1 MTDTT
6 IAPVAFTDID
16 VTDLDVFAERYP
28 AEWFEFLRAEAP
40 VYRHPGSVG
49 SDGEDFW
56 LVTSYQYVTEVHR
69 AGMLYSHQTGPGRNG
84 AGGIALTDQAPEL
97 GPGLMMV
104 STDPPQHTRYRKLV
118 NSGFTPRMIRR
129 LEQALLQ
136 KTNAV
141 LDRVTPRG
149 ECDFVV
155 DVSAELPLIAIA
167 EILGVP
173 AEDRSRLFDW
183 SNRMIGSQDSEY
195 GSGAPAE
202 EAGSEYG
209 NVVMEMAI
217 YAHELSDE
225 KRRTPTDDVW
235 TRLTEA
241 RVTLDDGTVAELTD
255 LERDLFFALLV
266 VAGNETTRNAI
277 SKGLIAFMEHRDQ
290 WDRFIAHPEL
300 ADTMVEEILRYT
312 SPVNF
317 FRRTATADTELGGQK
332 IKAGEKVVL
341 WYPSANRDPAE
352 FGPTADDFDIARDPN
367 HHVAFG
373 GGGPHF
379 CLGAN
384 LARLEIKMMFQE
396 LARRVP
402 DIELAGP
409 AQRLRMNLVDAIK
422 HQPVRFTPSPAEN

>member
-6 IAPVAFTDID
+6 NAPDTFDEID

-28 AEWFEFLRAEAP
+28 AEWFARLRAEAP
-40 VYRHPGSVG
+40 VYKHPGTEG

-56 LVTSYQYVTEVHR
+56 LVTSFEHVTEVHK
-69 AGMLYSHQTGPGRNG
+69 AGLLYSHQTGPGRDG
-84 AGGIALTDQAPEL
+84 AGGIALTDQPPEL

-129 LEQALLQ
+129 LDEALRQ

-141 LDRVTPRG
+141 LDRVTPLG
-149 ECDFVV
+149 ACDFVV

-173 AEDRSRLFDW
+173 AEDRSKLFDW

-195 GSGAPAE
+195 GSGAPADE
-202 EAGSEYG
+202 MGSDYG
-209 NVVMEMAI
+209 NVIMEMAI
-217 YAHELSDE
+217 YAHELSDD
-225 KRRTPTDDVW
+225 KRANPGDDVW
-235 TRLTEA
+235 TRLTDA
-241 RVTLDDGTVAELTD
+241 RVTMDDGTTAELTD

-277 SKGLIAFMEHRDQ
+277 SKGLMAFMEHRDQ
-290 WDRFIAHPEL
+290 WDRWVAHPEL
-300 ADTMVEEILRYT
+300 ADTMVEEVLRYT

-341 WYPSANRDPAE
+341 WYPSANRDEAE
-352 FGPTADDFDIARDPN
+352 FGPTADDFDIGREIN

-373 GGGPHF
+373 GGGAHF

-384 LARLEIKMMFQE
+384 LARLEIKMMFEE
-396 LARRVP
+396 LARRTP

-409 AQRLRMNLVDAIK
+409 AERLRMNLVDAIK
-422 HQPVRFTPSPAEN
+422 HLPVTYTPSPAEH

>member
-1 MTDTT
+1 VTDTT
-6 IAPVAFTDID
+6 DATRFDDID

-28 AEWFEFLRAEAP
+28 AEWFTRLRAEAP
-40 VYRHPGSVG
+40 VYRHPGSEG

-56 LVTSYQYVTEVHR
+56 LVTSYEHVTEVHR
-69 AGMLYSHQTGPGRNG
+69 AGLLYSHQTGPGRDG

-129 LEQALLQ
+129 LEGALRD
-136 KTNAV
+136 KTNAI
-141 LDRVTPRG
+141 LDRVTPNG

-155 DVSAELPLIAIA
+155 DVSAELPLLAIA
-167 EILGVP
+167 EIIGVP

-195 GSGAPAE
+195 GTGEPGDDYGA
-202 EAGSEYG
+202 
-209 NVVMEMAI
+209 VVMEMAI
-217 YAHELSDE
+217 YAHELTDA
-225 KRRTPTDDVW
+225 KREHPGDDVW
-235 TRLTEA
+235 TRLTDA
-241 RVTLDDGTVAELTD
+241 RVTLDDGTEAELTD
-255 LERDLFFALLV
+255 IERDLFLALLV

-277 SKGLIAFMEHRDQ
+277 SKGLMAFMEHRDQ
-290 WDRFIAHPEL
+290 WERWTQHPEL
-300 ADTMVEEILRYT
+300 ADTMVDEVLRYT

-317 FRRTATADTELGGQK
+317 FRRTATADTELGGRH
-332 IKAGEKVVL
+332 IAAGEKVVL
-341 WYPSANRDPAE
+341 WYPSANRDEAE
-352 FGPTADDFDIARDPN
+352 FGPTADDFDIGRTPN

-373 GGGPHF
+373 AGGPHY

-384 LARLEIKMMFQE
+384 LAKLEIKVMFQE

-402 DIELAGP
+402 DIELDGP
-409 AQRLRMNLVDAIK
+409 ASRLRMNLVDAIK
-422 HQPVRFTPSPAEN
+422 HLPVRFTPSPAER

>member
-1 MTDTT
+1 
-6 IAPVAFTDID
+6 
-16 VTDLDVFAERYP
+16 
-28 AEWFEFLRAEAP
+28 
-40 VYRHPGSVG
+40 
-49 SDGEDFW
+49 
-56 LVTSYQYVTEVHR
+56 
-69 AGMLYSHQTGPGRNG
+69 
-84 AGGIALTDQAPEL
+84 
-97 GPGLMMV
+97 
-104 STDPPQHTRYRKLV
+104 
-118 NSGFTPRMIRR
+118 
-129 LEQALLQ
+129 
-136 KTNAV
+136 
-141 LDRVTPRG
+141 
-149 ECDFVV
+149 
-155 DVSAELPLIAIA
+155 
-167 EILGVP
+167 
-173 AEDRSRLFDW
+173 
-183 SNRMIGSQDSEY
+183 MIGSQDSEY
-195 GSGAPAE
+195 GSGVPAE

>member
-6 IAPVAFTDID
+6 NAPDTFDDID

-28 AEWFEFLRAEAP
+28 TEWFARLRAEAP
-40 VYRHPGSVG
+40 VYKHHGTEG

-56 LVTSYQYVTEVHR
+56 LVTSFEHVSEVHK
-69 AGMLYSHQTGPGRNG
+69 AGLLYSHQTGPGRDG
-84 AGGIALTDQAPEL
+84 AGGIALTDQPPEL

-129 LEQALLQ
+129 LDEALRQ

-141 LDRVTPRG
+141 LDRVTPLG
-149 ECDFVV
+149 ACDFVV

-173 AEDRSRLFDW
+173 AEDRSKLFDW

-195 GSGAPAE
+195 GSGAPADE
-202 EAGSEYG
+202 MGSDYG
-209 NVVMEMAI
+209 NVIMEMAI
-217 YAHELSDE
+217 YAHELSDD
-225 KRRTPTDDVW
+225 KRANPGDDVW
-235 TRLTEA
+235 TRLTDA
-241 RVTLDDGTVAELTD
+241 QVTMDDGTTAELTD

-277 SKGLIAFMEHRDQ
+277 SKGLMAFMEHRDQ
-290 WDRFIAHPEL
+290 WDRWIAHPEL
-300 ADTMVEEILRYT
+300 ADTMVEEVLRYT

-317 FRRTATADTELGGQK
+317 FRRTATADTVLGGQK

-341 WYPSANRDPAE
+341 WYPSANRDQAE
-352 FGPTADDFDIARDPN
+352 FGPTADDFDIGREIN

-373 GGGPHF
+373 GGGAHF

-384 LARLEIKMMFQE
+384 LARLEIKMMFEE
-396 LARRVP
+396 LARRTP
-402 DIELAGP
+402 DIQLAGP
-409 AQRLRMNLVDAIK
+409 AERLRMNLVDAIK
-422 HQPVRFTPSPAEN
+422 HLPVTYTPSPAEG

>member
-6 IAPVAFTDID
+6 SAPPRFDDID

-28 AEWFEFLRAEAP
+28 AEWFTRLRAEAP
-40 VYRHPGSVG
+40 VYLHPGTEG

-56 LVTSYQYVTEVHR
+56 LVTSYEHVVEVHR
-69 AGMLYSHQTGPGRNG
+69 AGTLFSHQTGPGRNG
-84 AGGIALTDQAPEL
+84 SGGIALTDQPPEY
-97 GPGLMMV
+97 GPGLQMV

-118 NSGFTPRMIRR
+118 NTGFTPRMIRR
-129 LEQALLQ
+129 LEEALRQ

-141 LDRVTPRG
+141 LDRVTPLG
-149 ECDFVV
+149 ACDFVV

-173 AEDRSRLFDW
+173 AEDRTKLFDW
-183 SNRMIGSQDSEY
+183 SNRMIGSQDTEY
-195 GSGAPAE
+195 GSGTAE
-202 EAGSEYG
+202 PGAEYG
-209 NVVMEMAI
+209 TVVMEMAI
-217 YAHELSDE
+217 YAHALSED
-225 KRRTPTDDVW
+225 KRRQPADDVW
-235 TRLTEA
+235 TKLTDAE
-241 RVTLDDGTVAELTD
+241 VTLDDGTTTTLTD
-255 LERDLFFALLV
+255 PELDLFFALLV

-277 SKGLIAFMEHRDQ
+277 SKGLMAFMEHRDQ
-290 WDRFIAHPEL
+290 WDRWIAHPEL
-300 ADTMVEEILRYT
+300 ADTMVEEVLRYT

-317 FRRTATADTELGGQK
+317 FRRTATADTVLGGQH
-332 IKAGEKVVL
+332 ITAGQKVVL
-341 WYPSANRDPAE
+341 WYPSANRDPLE
-352 FGPTADDFDIARDPN
+352 FGADADEFDIGRVEN

-396 LARRVP
+396 LARRMP

-409 AQRLRMNLVDAIK
+409 ASRLRMNLVDAIK
-422 HQPVRFTPSPAEN
+422 HLPVTYTPSPAEH

>member
-6 IAPVAFTDID
+6 SAPVEFDEID

-28 AEWFEFLRAEAP
+28 AEWFTRLRAEAP
-40 VYRHPGSVG
+40 VYLHPGSEG

-56 LVTSYQYVTEVHR
+56 LVTSYEHVTEVHR
-69 AGMLYSHQTGPGRNG
+69 AGTLYSHQTGPGRDG
-84 AGGIALTDQAPEL
+84 AGGIALTDQPPGL
-97 GPGLMMV
+97 GPGLQMV

-118 NSGFTPRMIRR
+118 NTGFTPRMIRR
-129 LEQALLQ
+129 LEEALRQ

-141 LDRVTPRG
+141 LDRVSPLG
-149 ECDFVV
+149 ACDFVV

-173 AEDRSRLFDW
+173 AEDRAKLFDW

-195 GSGAPAE
+195 GSGASEPGA
-202 EAGSEYG
+202 EYG
-209 NVVMEMAI
+209 SVVMEMAI
-217 YAHELSDE
+217 YAHALSED
-225 KRRTPTDDVW
+225 KRRTPGDDVW
-235 TRLTEA
+235 TKLTDAQITME
-241 RVTLDDGTVAELTD
+241 DGTTTTLTD
-255 LERDLFFALLV
+255 PELDLFFALLV

-277 SKGLIAFMEHRDQ
+277 SKGLMAFMEHRDQ
-290 WDRFIAHPEL
+290 WDRWIAHPEL
-300 ADTMVEEILRYT
+300 ADTMVDEVLRYT

-317 FRRTATADTELGGQK
+317 FHRTATADTVLGGQE

-341 WYPSANRDPAE
+341 WYPSANRDEAE
-352 FGPTADDFDIARDPN
+352 FGPTADDFDIGRVEN

-384 LARLEIKMMFQE
+384 LARLEIKMMFEE
-396 LARRVP
+396 LARRMP

-409 AQRLRMNLVDAIK
+409 PARLRMNLVDAVK
-422 HQPVRFTPSPAEN
+422 HLPVTFTPSPAEH